1 MQAFNFGIRNSATPS
16 VDEIQ
21 SRYVPSSIYSGP
33 GPAEESPLPP
43 QPQQQYYQNGQR
55 RPSQA
60 SHYGQFE
67 QRYDPQPP
75 PSRNSAS
82 LNLNDPVVMHLLMET
97 AIMDSKDFEIL
108 SFEEL
113 EHLKRERAFLRNK
126 VEGAKRQHAL
136 EKKMHDAAQLM
147 NRLTPADAEH
157 DSKKKRSSFLGR
169 RSSNVAL
176 ADDQLNTSSDKVE
189 QLAQEVK
196 ALELRLQEVEKRIL
210 HHTAGIL
217 QFTHKGLKKNVRKN
231 ELPRSP
237 ESMASG
243 PRSISGRDGGSDFDE
258 RSLYQVPDYVHDMH
272 SAAASRSSRRITKEI
287 QPIEDVAVRLHT
299 LNAQLHDM
307 IQQVVL
313 TEHFEPPPEPTDEGL
328 QGRVGAQIQAHLTY
342 MAQGLEAL
350 GSAQSN
356 MHTMPIPAES
366 TEQLHSLTSKL
377 HGMLERTNSVS
388 KSPIADQ
395 DQAHGDD
402 LSSQLTY
409 SAAVLERLTQRVDTL
424 LDQKD
429 ILTRQI
435 QQQRELNS
443 KSDAQRDAHIRDL
456 TEELE
461 DAKKL
466 QVVSEKE
473 MQQSNDQ
480 IELLMEQLDQA
491 KQNEQL
497 MERQR
502 GMADSDAL
510 NAERTARQE
519 SEAGLMKELEA
530 KQHALTELQADHAKI
545 EHDFELKS
553 QYHVQKLNEA
563 NSATEQA
570 EINLAQ
576 KSGELEA
583 LNIEM
588 QKLGSQIIE
597 LQTANVARAELEQE
611 VQRRDQEL
619 GAINTEMREMESQ
632 VVQLRSELTMAKAE
646 LDASY
651 GSRAQRAADV
661 SMNPE
666 IKKQI
671 DELGAKNA
679 ELEQQLD
686 VLTLA
691 HETKGAGSAE
701 LQNKVNALQKELKDT
716 IEDYE
721 VMTKASIEFEKE
733 REQMEAAIDQMRERC
748 HGLEVQISED
758 QVKWLGVKNTLP
770 PETTSTMV
778 LKNEFKKM
786 MRDSRAE
793 SIKTIR
799 VSLERCFLQHNVL
812 ICFVQAEQEERKRL
826 EGMIRTLR
834 KESAQSTPSKP
845 LTRAGTAPA
854 VPGTPSKTHE

>member
-16 VDEIQ
+16 VDEVQ

-43 QPQQQYYQNGQR
+43 QSQQQYYQNGQR

-60 SHYGQFE
+60 SNYGHYE
-67 QRYDPQPP
+67 QRYEARPP
-75 PSRNSAS
+75 PSRNSTS
-82 LNLNDPVVMHLLMET
+82 LNLNDPVAMHLLMET

-157 DSKKKRSSFLGR
+157 DSRKKRSSFLGR
-169 RSSNVAL
+169 RSSNVAPV
-176 ADDQLNTSSDKVE
+176 DDQMNTSSEKVDH
-189 QLAQEVK
+189 LAQEVK
-196 ALELRLQEVEKRIL
+196 TLELRLQEVERRIL

-243 PRSISGRDGGSDFDE
+243 PRSLSGREGASDFDE
-258 RSLYQVPDYVHDMH
+258 RSLYQVPDYVHDLH
-272 SAAASRSSRRITKEI
+272 SSAGSRASRRITKDI
-287 QPIEDVAVRLHT
+287 QPIEDVAVRLHM
-299 LNAQLHDM
+299 LNAQLHAM

-313 TEHFEPPPEPTDEGL
+313 TEYFEPPPEPTDEGL

-350 GSAQSN
+350 GSVQAKD
-356 MHTMPIPAES
+356 MHAGAIPPES
-366 TEQLHSLTSKL
+366 TEQLQNLTSKL
-377 HGMLERTNSVS
+377 HGMLERTNSVA
-388 KSPIADQ
+388 KSPVTDQ
-395 DQAHGDD
+395 DQLQGDD
-402 LSSQLTY
+402 LNSQLNY
-409 SAAVLERLTQRVDTL
+409 STAVLERLTLRVDTL
-424 LDQKD
+424 LEQKD

-466 QVVSEKE
+466 QAVSEKE
-473 MQQSNDQ
+473 MQQSHDQ
-480 IELLMEQLDQA
+480 IELLMEQLDQVQ
-491 KQNEQL
+491 QNEQ
-497 MERQR
+497 
-502 GMADSDAL
+502 
-510 NAERTARQE
+510 T
-519 SEAGLMKELEA
+519 GLIKELET
-530 KQHALTELQADHAKI
+530 KQHMLTELKADHAKI
-545 EHDFELKS
+545 ENDFELKS
-553 QYHVQKLNEA
+553 QFHIQQLNQA
-563 NSATEQA
+563 QTAKEQA
-570 EINLAQ
+570 ELNLTQ
-576 KSGELEA
+576 KSSELEA
-583 LNIEM
+583 LNAEM

-597 LQTANVARAELEQE
+597 MQSANIARAELEAE
-611 VQRRDQEL
+611 VERKNQEL
-619 GAINTEMREMESQ
+619 EAMHSEMREMETQ
-632 VVQLRSELTMAKAE
+632 VVQLRSEVTMTKAE

-666 IKKQI
+666 IKKQM
-671 DELGAKNA
+671 DELSAKNT

-686 VLTLA
+686 VLTMA

-721 VMTKASIEFEKE
+721 IMTKASIEFEKE
-733 REQMEAAIDQMRERC
+733 REQMEATIDQMRERSSR
-748 HGLEVQISED
+748 LEIQISED
-758 QVKWLGVKNTLP
+758 QVKWLGVKDTLP

-799 VSLERCFLQHNVL
+799 VSR
-812 ICFVQAEQEERKRL
+812 
-826 EGMIRTLR
+826 
-834 KESAQSTPSKP
+834 SKAVVECAL
-845 LTRAGTAPA
+845 LTCLT
-854 VPGTPSKTHE
+854 

>member
-1 MQAFNFGIRNSATPS
+1 MQAFNFGIRNSAALS
-16 VDEIQ
+16 VQDETQ

-33 GPAEESPLPP
+33 GPAEESPLP
-43 QPQQQYYQNGQR
+43 QQAQQQYYQNGHR

-60 SHYGQFE
+60 SNYGQYE
-67 QRYDPQPP
+67 QRYDPRPP
-75 PSRNSAS
+75 PSRNSTS
-82 LNLNDPVVMHLLMET
+82 LNLNDPVAMHLLMET

-147 NRLTPADAEH
+147 SRLTAADAEQ
-157 DSKKKRSSFLGR
+157 DTRKKRSSFLGR
-169 RSSNVAL
+169 KGPNVAP
-176 ADDQLNTSSDKVE
+176 ADDQLNTSFDKVE
-189 QLAQEVK
+189 ELAQEVK
-196 ALELRLQEVEKRIL
+196 TLETRLQEVERRIL

-243 PRSISGRDGGSDFDE
+243 PRSISGRDVGSDFDE
-258 RSLYQVPDYVHDMH
+258 RSLYQVPDYVHDIQ
-272 SAAASRSSRRITKEI
+272 SATGSRASRRITREV
-287 QPIEDVAVRLHT
+287 QPIEDIAVRLQA
-299 LNAQLHDM
+299 LNAHLHAM
-307 IQQVVL
+307 VQQVDL
-313 TEHFEPPPEPTDEGL
+313 AEHFEPPPEPTDEGL

-350 GSAQSN
+350 GSVQSRDMN
-356 MHTMPIPAES
+356 AVGIPAES
-366 TEQLHSLTSKL
+366 SEQLHNLTSKL
-377 HGMLERTNSVS
+377 HGMLERTNSVA
-388 KSPIADQ
+388 KSPITD
-395 DQAHGDD
+395 DRVHGDD
-402 LSSQLTY
+402 LSSQLEY
-409 SAAVLERLTQRVDTL
+409 SAVVLERLTQRVDTL

-461 DAKKL
+461 EAKKL
-466 QVVSEKE
+466 QEVSEKE
-473 MQQSNDQ
+473 MQQSHDQ

-491 KQNEQL
+491 QQNEQL

-502 GMADSDAL
+502 GMDDNKAL
-510 NAERTARQE
+510 HAERAARQE
-519 SEAGLMKELEA
+519 NEAGLMKELEA
-530 KQHALTELQADHAKI
+530 KQHAFTELQADHAKI

-553 QYHVQKLNEA
+553 QYHIQELNEA
-563 NSATEQA
+563 NNAKEQA
-570 EINLAQ
+570 QIDLAQ

-583 LNIEM
+583 LNAEM
-588 QKLGSQIIE
+588 QNLGSQIIE
-597 LQTANVARAELEQE
+597 LQEVKIARADLEEEL
-611 VQRRDQEL
+611 QRKNQEL
-619 GAINTEMREMESQ
+619 GATQSEMREMESQ
-632 VVQLRSELTMAKAE
+632 VVQLRSELTMTKAE

-666 IKKQI
+666 IKRQI
-671 DELGAKNA
+671 DDLSTKNA

-733 REQMEAAIDQMRERC
+733 REQLEATIDQMRDRC
-748 HGLEVQISED
+748 QGLEVQISED
-758 QVKWLGVKNTLP
+758 QVKWLGVKGTLP
-770 PETTSTMV
+770 PETT
-778 LKNEFKKM
+778 
-786 MRDSRAE
+786 
-793 SIKTIR
+793 
-799 VSLERCFLQHNVL
+799 
-812 ICFVQAEQEERKRL
+812 
-826 EGMIRTLR
+826 
-834 KESAQSTPSKP
+834 
-845 LTRAGTAPA
+845 
-854 VPGTPSKTHE
+854 